1 MMGLPCCCLGIGAAA
16 VAAVDIGADSSRV
29 ARDEWEQELVNGRC
43 LSSPEESV
51 RFLAGSE

>member
-1 MMGLPCCCLGIGAAA
+1 MMGLPCCCLGIGAVA

-29 ARDEWEQELVNGRC
+29 AGDEWKQELVNGRR